1 MSIRCFIL
9 FLEFINAVSILLH
22 NFIEFIILLY
32 IFLVISF
39 AWYKEYINFLIL
51 HSKFSDILRAFTCV
65 RTIGNLSSVCLKV
78 NILRLEWSEILS
90 EKPVSSVFLENILL
104 SKALRT
110 LSLTSKSSYKFL
122 RTSSFFCFFSEFFGF
137 ICFLKLNILTNKSIW
152 YLLVS
157 FRITVTL

>member
-9 FLEFINAVSILLH
+9 FLKFINAVSILFY

-32 IFLVISF
+32 TFLVISF
-39 AWYKEYINFLIL
+39 PWYKEYINVLIL
-51 HSKFSDILRAFTCV
+51 HIKFSDTLRAFTSV
-65 RTIGNLSSVCLKV
+65 RTIGNLSRVSLEV

-90 EKPVSSVFLENILL
+90 ETPVSSVFIENILL
-104 SKALRT
+104 SEALRT

-122 RTSSFFCFFSEFFGF
+122 RTSSFFCFSSEFFGV
-137 ICFLKLNILTNKSIW
+137 ICFLKLNVLTNKSIW
-152 YLLVS
+152 SLLVS